1 MASIPGAIPD
11 TLLDESASCIESAP
25 GPSSSNVQPDSF
37 KTEFHPKSGHPTT
50 VDSFSKFD
58 RSQHNVPRSLIDDNS
73 EPWHPFHTPADF
85 EFSEIAHKSALNKD
99 QTNRLLAL
107 IQKLCKGKAKLT
119 LQSHH
124 DVTEAWNRAAK
135 LITLVS
141 GSFDFGAH
149 TNWKNKLSC

>member
-1 MASIPGAIPD
+1 MASIPF
-11 TLLDESASCIESAP
+11 SVP
-25 GPSSSNVQPDSF
+25 GPSSANVQPDSF
-37 KTEFHPKSGHPTT
+37 KTEFHPKSGRPTA

-58 RSQHNVPRSLIDDNS
+58 RSQHNAVPRSLIDDNS
-73 EPWHPFHTPADF
+73 EPWHPFQTLADF

-107 IQKLCKGKAKLT
+107 IQKLCKGEAKLT

-135 LITLVS
+135 LMTLVS
-141 GSFDFGAH
+141 EI
-149 TNWKNKLSC
+149 